1 MTDQDHATSGD
12 EKKPRHRSP
21 NYPAVG
27 LREAC
32 DRAAKLYKVDGK
44 AGAPPQLAAVHIGFS
59 KPHGQAMSVLAALK
73 KFGLVTEANGRIILT
88 QRALEI
94 VNLPSEDPRRVQ
106 ALRDAVLS
114 PPVYQE
120 LIDQHKETGWPSDD
134 VVERELVTYRNF
146 NPNAVKG
153 FVADLRDSLEFAGLS
168 DFNTLEY
175 GVEDQMPPMQDSVQ
189 VRMETAAA
197 AFSAVA
203 SRPGGSGV
211 AARAVKELLS
221 QRVSPDCVAQVIFDG
236 PVTQKAVAKLIAHLE
251 LAKDNYPNST
261 E

>member
-1 MTDQDHATSGD
+1 MNDQDHATSGE

-32 DRAAKLYKVDGK
+32 DRAAKFYRMDGK

-73 KFGLVTEANGRIILT
+73 KFGLVTESNGRIILT
-88 QRALEI
+88 QRGLEI
-94 VNLPSEDPRRVQ
+94 VNLPSEDPRRAQ
-106 ALRDAVLS
+106 ALREAVLS
-114 PPVYQE
+114 PPIYQE
-120 LIDQHKETGWPSDD
+120 LIDQHKDTGWPSDD

-146 NPNAVKG
+146 NPNAVKD

-168 DFNTLEY
+168 SLIALES
-175 GVEDQMPPMQDSVQ
+175 GEEDEFPPMQDSVQ
-189 VRMETAAA
+189 VRTAADVA
-197 AFSAVA
+197 ALPAMA
-203 SRPGGSGV
+203 SRAGGSGA
-211 AARAVKELLS
+211 AARIVKELLS
-221 QRVSPDCVAQVIFDG
+221 QRVSPDCVVQVIFDG
-236 PVTQKAVAKLIAHLE
+236 PVTQKAVEKLIAHLE
-251 LAKDNYPNST
+251 LAKDNYPNAG